1 MWPTED
7 SHLLLA
13 EHALPDAGE
22 GETHLCRVRPFLVF
36 YDTALYLRKDY
47 GPREPVSAVFSLC
60 LFFVCL
66 GGHGKHANPLGTVG
80 GPAMAT
86 VPRPSARSR
95 SGCSARASLWS
106 VSPQAS
112 AVLIDAGGPRVGS
125 HSLADAPRR
134 QISLYPSGDD
144 KAVQRRSALQR
155 ARFQWSIGRL
165 RLYIARAVLQ
175 ICTPG

>member
-1 MWPTED
+1 MWPTEN
-7 SHLLLA
+7 SHLLFA

-66 GGHGKHANPLGTVG
+66 GGHDDRRQ
-80 GPAMAT
+80 PAGYGRGAGDGNCSAT
-86 VPRPSARSR
+86 DDASR
-95 SGCSARASLWS
+95 SGHPAKAPLWS

-112 AVLIDAGGPRVGS
+112 AVLTDAGGLRLGS
-125 HSLADAPRR
+125 LRLADAARR
-134 QISLYPSGDD
+134 QFSRPYPGAAKQS
-144 KAVQRRSALQR
+144 KERSALQR
-155 ARFQWSIGRL
+155 ARFQWSIGR
-165 RLYIARAVLQ
+165 
-175 ICTPG
+175 